1 MELGSRKDKRM
12 VQNDKRDLD
21 RLMPFRAS
29 LLDQSDHMAVSQS
42 QRPPTAFS
50 TSACFAALAFF
61 KIKVCIFPFH

>member
-1 MELGSRKDKRM
+1 MELRSRKDKRM

-42 QRPPTAFS
+42 EPPAASS

-61 KIKVCIFPFH
+61 KIKVCIFPLH